1 MTVLLILHRP
11 RRQNV
16 PSGRRVTSRRMRDN
30 EDLFVSSP
38 WWPAPAPG
46 IVAGARRCQARSC
59 PRPRR
64 GLGRG
69 CSLTPVPLRLVRR
82 LSGAGGDVSG
92 RWLVVAVLELAVA
105 REWLVRRAGPSGC
118 EPAALETASFPE
130 CPPGS
135 LRGRMSWSIRS

>member
-1 MTVLLILHRP
+1 WRLTAEANLRKRIALHLLRSMRPLPQP
-11 RRQNV
+11 RRSIN
-16 PSGRRVTSRRMRDN
+16 PRAKAACPRVHQI
-30 EDLFVSSP
+30 EDLFVSRP

-105 REWLVRRAGPSGC
+105 REWLVRRAGPS
-118 EPAALETASFPE
+118 
-130 CPPGS
+130 
-135 LRGRMSWSIRS
+135 

>member
-1 MTVLLILHRP
+1 RQRASQRSQTLRPLEKYPSARKFTDHRSV
-11 RRQNV
+11 QI
-16 PSGRRVTSRRMRDN
+16 
-30 EDLFVSSP
+30 EDLFVSRP

-64 GLGRG
+64 GPGRG

-82 LSGAGGDVSG
+82 LSGAGGDVSS
-92 RWLVVAVLELAVA
+92 RWSLVAVLGLAVA
-105 REWLVRRAGPSGC
+105 REWLFRRAGVSGC

-130 CPPGS
+130 CPS
-135 LRGRMSWSIRS
+135 RVLTA

>member
-1 MTVLLILHRP
+1 MGRNLQLSRPTTPYGLICAPPLIGHRA
-11 RRQNV
+11 Q
-16 PSGRRVTSRRMRDN
+16 N

-105 REWLVRRAGPSGC
+105 REWLVRR
-118 EPAALETASFPE
+118 
-130 CPPGS
+130 
-135 LRGRMSWSIRS
+135 